1 MEALAKEN
9 NNLYLKIP
17 GGLQPRCAIG
27 YSFFTLL
34 ITMTKL
40 GFISDKSIDIQNAI
54 LNIEKDSHIYSDI
67 NNKEN
72 KAFELAKLFKNKL
85 PVIYSSTDVLDV
97 VNLRWRGQIC
107 ENAKQ
112 LAYGNVYPE
121 MNHNELVGWK
131 INKDLL
137 NKIVVVFLKDV
148 SDLGRIKLRMDI
160 TKDIYDKYADSVIN
174 FYGKGDS
181 RLERIF
187 DLIYLGDWVS
197 YHLAILNNEDPTPVE
212 PIQYLKEKLEQVN
225 V

>member
-1 MEALAKEN
+1 M
-9 NNLYLKIP
+9 
-17 GGLQPRCAIG
+17 
-27 YSFFTLL
+27 
-34 ITMTKL
+34 
-40 GFISDKSIDIQNAI
+40 
-54 LNIEKDSHIYSDI
+54 
-67 NNKEN
+67 
-72 KAFELAKLFKNKL
+72 
-85 PVIYSSTDVLDV
+85 
-97 VNLRWRGQIC
+97 
-107 ENAKQ
+107 
-112 LAYGNVYPE
+112 
-121 MNHNELVGWK
+121 
-131 INKDLL
+131 
-137 NKIVVVFLKDV
+137 KDV